1 MISHISHLRTSIKT
15 LMDCN
20 NPRLYPTIF
29 EYYSAIEMTNRIGKP
44 FFIYNNFSSI
54 IKGSNNF
61 PVQDKGIDLIEPSL
75 SIVGQCKYYSNKSTI
90 TYGKLSTFLASDK
103 LVGKKLEYYLI
114 RTDECKLDSLVKKMI
129 DRGEMYDIKIYKEE
143 FIENLKTI
151 NKE

>member
-1 MISHISHLRTSIKT
+1 M
-15 LMDCN
+15 
-20 NPRLYPTIF
+20 IF
-29 EYYSAIEMTNRIGKP
+29 EYYSAIELTKRLGRP
-44 FFIYNNFSSI
+44 FFVYEDFSPSI
-54 IKGSNNF
+54 KASNGF
-61 PVQDKGIDLIEPSL
+61 PVQDKGIDLIDTSL

-114 RTDECKLDSLVKKMI
+114 RTDECKLDSLVQKMI

-151 NKE
+151 NIE